1 MGVDQLQD
9 LISRFAFNRPVVA
22 KAIRDFSAG
31 DPERFVWSAVA
42 LLRDAEESPGSR
54 FVLATLSARP
64 DFLRILCNPEFF
76 AASRAAS
83 LVRQAK
89 AFEPRIER
97 KLARMIATL
106 QDDCDSGAGSATH
119 CLEVLGGLCEDAA
132 ALPALRELLRSP
144 NARIR
149 SKAALSIGHISRNPQ
164 WANWADGSQDPRVA
178 ANAVESIWGLDTA
191 SAKEVFRGAAEAKHS
206 RQAINGVVGL
216 YLAREVESI
225 RLLFRF
231 GRHER
236 ADFRASAAWG
246 MGRTGDP
253 RFMKTLEDLAQDP
266 EHPVRMVATR
276 AMEVL
281 RHRVEA
287 LRQVPAIP
295 IHIPLATF
303 QKGEHAVQIALDE
316 NTTTSEWN
324 ALHFAISNG
333 LQPVEEF
340 TFAQLQPS
348 NGHLYEARFR
358 GPQSATR
365 IVKVEL
371 WNDRGCGEFR
381 ASNSVQ
387 NRCDQFREIIRKLL

>member
-1 MGVDQLQD
+1 MCMGVDQLKD
-9 LISRFAFNRPVVA
+9 LISKFAFNRPLVA
-22 KAIRDFSAG
+22 KAIRDFAAG
-31 DPERFVWSAVA
+31 DPERFVCSAVSV
-42 LLRDAEESPGSR
+42 LRDGEESAGSR

-76 AASRAAS
+76 AASRAAA

-97 KLARMIATL
+97 RLARMIATL
-106 QDDCDSGAGSATH
+106 QRDPDSATH
-119 CLEVLGGLCEDAA
+119 CLEVMGGLCEDAA

-149 SKAALSIGHISRNPQ
+149 SKAALLIGHISRNPQ

-178 ANAVESIWGLDTA
+178 ANAVESIWGLDTGP
-191 SAKEVFRGAAEAKHS
+191 AKDVFRAAAQAKHS

-216 YLAREVESI
+216 YLARDVESI
-225 RLLFRF
+225 WLLFRF
-231 GRHER
+231 GRHESPE
-236 ADFRASAAWG
+236 FRASAAWG

-253 RFMKTLEDLAQDP
+253 RFAKPLEDLAQDP
-266 EHPVRMVATR
+266 EQSVRMAATR
-276 AMEVL
+276 AKEVL
-281 RHRVEA
+281 RQRVEV

-295 IHIPLATF
+295 IHIPLATY

-316 NTTTSEWN
+316 NAATSGLN
-324 ALHFAISNG
+324 ALHFSISNG
-333 LQPVEEF
+333 LEAVEEF
-340 TFAQLQPS
+340 TFAQLLPS
-348 NGHLYEARFR
+348 NSHLYEARFR

-371 WNDRGCGEFR
+371 WSDRGCGECTGYELGTEPLR
-381 ASNSVQ
+381 PLS
-387 NRCDQFREIIRKLL
+387 EIIRKLL